1 MPVLSWRQMEHYYRN
16 GNGVFLGDW
25 LAYSS
30 PSWIS
35 NQVCLEFEVP
45 KVTCSVSE
53 PFDFGAAQ
61 APAKY
66 GGSTAP
72 GSGSETLVT
81 CF

>member
-1 MPVLSWRQMEHYYRN
+1 MHAKHSHFLVLVLYPLTIVPSDIILPKDMPVLSWRQMEHYYRN

-45 KVTCSVSE
+45 KVTCV
-53 PFDFGAAQ
+53 
-61 APAKY
+61 
-66 GGSTAP
+66 
-72 GSGSETLVT
+72 
-81 CF
+81 